1 MSFTGKL
8 SHYLKLSEE
17 KWIITLAQKDDILAL
32 AREES
37 SSVGFMKILSIIGA
51 ICIGLGVI
59 LIISSNWSEFPRF
72 IQLILSIMLPIV
84 SLWIWYYFTY
94 VQSELKILWNAFTL
108 LGWVLIWATIA
119 LIGQTYNLDGTVGSL
134 LLMWFIL
141 SLPLVFVFKLK
152 TLAVMSTALFY
163 GVLFYYTT
171 EDFFNS
177 WSNEKYILAIFA
189 VISGALTIASYILA
203 KMFEWQYKYLIMPVG
218 IISLKILF
226 LVLFLG
232 TIDDWFM
239 FLWESFMWVISHNI
253 LFLGVIGFT
262 MWWANKN
269 HEILLRHATFIWIW
283 IYIFAKYIELFSGY
297 LQAGIFFIVT
307 GFFIIGLVYSFIKI
321 NKYLERNTT
330 SSL

>member
-8 SHYLKLSEE
+8 AHYLKLSEE

-32 AREES
+32 VKDES

-51 ICIGLGVI
+51 VCIGLGVI

-72 IQLILSIMLPIV
+72 IQLVLSIMLPII
-84 SLWIWYYFTY
+84 SLGIWYYFTY
-94 VQSELKILWNAFTL
+94 VQSELKILWNAFL
-108 LGWVLIWATIA
+108 LMGGVLIGATIA
-119 LIGQTYNLDGTVGSL
+119 LIWQTYNLDGTVGSL

-163 GVLFYYTT
+163 WVIFYYTT
-171 EDFFNS
+171 EEFFAS
-177 WSNEKYILAIFA
+177 WRDEKYILAVFA
-189 VISGALTIASYILA
+189 VISGSITIASYLLSKA
-203 KMFEWQYKYLIMPVG
+203 CKWKYNYLINPVWV
-218 IISLKILF
+218 ISLKILF
-226 LVLFLG
+226 LVL
-232 TIDDWFM
+232 
-239 FLWESFMWVISHNI
+239 
-253 LFLGVIGFT
+253 IGFT

-269 HEILLRHATFIWIW
+269 HEILLRHATFVWIW
-283 IYIFAKYIELFSGY
+283 LYIFTKYIELFSGY

-321 NKYLERNTT
+321 NKYLEKK
-330 SSL
+330 

>member
-17 KWIITLAQKDDILAL
+17 KWIITLSQKDDILAL
-32 AREES
+32 VEQES

-51 ICIGLGVI
+51 VCIGLGVI

-72 IQLILSIMLPIV
+72 IKLLLSIMLPII

-108 LGWVLIWATIA
+108 LWGVLIWATIA
-119 LIGQTYNLDGTVGSL
+119 LIWQTYNLDGTVGSL

-141 SLPLVFVFKLK
+141 SLPLIFVFKLK
-152 TLAVMSTALFY
+152 TLAVLSTALLY

-171 EDFFNS
+171 EVFFSS
-177 WSNEKYILAIFA
+177 WRDERYIFAIFA
-189 VISGALTIASYILA
+189 VISGTLTIASYICT
-203 KMFEWQYKYLIMPVG
+203 KIFQWDYKHLITPVWV
-218 IISLKILF
+218 ISLKILF
-226 LVLFLG
+226 FILFVSTLDKSVMFLG
-232 TIDDWFM
+232 
-239 FLWESFMWVISHNI
+239 ESFASVITHNLI
-253 LFLGVIGFT
+253 FLGVIGFT

-269 HEILLRHATFIWIW
+269 HEILIRHTTFVWIW

-307 GFFIIGLVYSFIKI
+307 GFFIIWLVYSFIKI
-321 NKYLERNTT
+321 NKYLEKNNT